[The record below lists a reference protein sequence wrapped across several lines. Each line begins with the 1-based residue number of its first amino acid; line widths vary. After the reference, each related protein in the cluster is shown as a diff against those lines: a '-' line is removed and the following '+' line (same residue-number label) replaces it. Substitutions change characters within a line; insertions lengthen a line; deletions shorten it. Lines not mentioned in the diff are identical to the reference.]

1 MSEFMFVPT
10 ILFLTVVAPIWL
22 VLHYRSLKSSS
33 RGLNENDREEVESM
47 LATVDKLID
56 RIEVL
61 ESIIEPEQRG
71 RPAASARRQ
80 EDKRD
85 D

>member
-10 ILFLTVVAPIWL
+10 ILFLTIVAPIWL
-22 VLHYRSLKSSS
+22 VLHYRSLNNSS
-33 RGLNENDREEVESM
+33 RGLNETDREEVESM

-61 ESIIEPEQRG
+61 ESILEPEQRG
-71 RPAASARRQ
+71 RPAANGRRREDSAH
-80 EDKRD
+80 D
-85 D
+85 

>member
-1 MSEFMFVPT
+1 MSEFLFVPT
-10 ILFLTVVAPIWL
+10 ILFLVIVAPTWL
-22 VLHYRSLKSSS
+22 VLHYRSLNSSS
-33 RGLNENDREEVESM
+33 RGLNEGDREEVESM

-71 RPAASARRQ
+71 RPAASARRK
-80 EDKRD
+80 EGNRD